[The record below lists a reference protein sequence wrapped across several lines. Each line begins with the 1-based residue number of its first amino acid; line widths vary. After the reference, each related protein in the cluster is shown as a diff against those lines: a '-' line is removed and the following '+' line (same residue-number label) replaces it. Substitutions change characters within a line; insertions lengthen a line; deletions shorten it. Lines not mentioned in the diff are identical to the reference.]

1 MTGRVTK
8 SEGAVDPRRPPARPQ
23 RPVLYL
29 AAALCFLLP
38 FGTVSCEEKQP
49 VDVTGIE
56 LATKSVPGTGR
67 LEDGEPNFA
76 QEVENR
82 GFVPAALALAA
93 ALLGFGLAL
102 AGVRNRWTFGVA
114 LFGLAALGILRFV
127 ASDADTVRVEVGFIG
142 ALVCFGLAVLD
153 DLNAAI
159 CSTEKRSSTRIPP
172 GALPRL

>member
-1 MTGRVTK
+1 
-8 SEGAVDPRRPPARPQ
+8 
-23 RPVLYL
+23 LFL

-38 FGTVSCEEKQP
+38 FGTVSCEEEP
-49 VDVTGIE
+49 VHVTGIE

-82 GFVPAALALAA
+82 GFVPAALALAS

-102 AGVRNRWTFGVA
+102 AGARCRWTFGVA
-114 LFGLAALGILRFV
+114 LFGLAALAILRFV
-127 ASDADTVRVEVGFIG
+127 ATDADTVRVEVGFIG

-159 CSTEKRSSTRIPP
+159 SFRERRSSARVPP

>member
-23 RPVLYL
+23 RPVLFL

-38 FGTVSCEEKQP
+38 FGTVSCEEEP
-49 VDVTGIE
+49 VHATGIE

-67 LEDGEPNFA
+67 LDDGEPNFA

-102 AGVRNRWTFGVA
+102 AGVRNRWTLGVA

-153 DLNAAI
+153 DLNEAM
-159 CSTEKRSSTRIPP
+159 CSRETSSSTRIPP